1 MLDALRRRGLLH
13 SQTAALDPQL
23 SDNALGPDG
32 ADAFG
37 GALRRNSHLERIQL
51 AGNGFEDGAALGE
64 ALAAHPTL
72 READLSSNNIALVPI
87 ASQLKLGRKSGL
99 SVDLSNNPLSS
110 LVAFAYSWLGM
121 TK

>member
-51 AGNGFEDGAALGE
+51 AGNGFEDGAAANTLQIDDGCWLLGIDD
-64 ALAAHPTL
+64 A
-72 READLSSNNIALVPI
+72 
-87 ASQLKLGRKSGL
+87 
-99 SVDLSNNPLSS
+99 VDGEEIMP
-110 LVAFAYSWLGM
+110 
-121 TK
+121 